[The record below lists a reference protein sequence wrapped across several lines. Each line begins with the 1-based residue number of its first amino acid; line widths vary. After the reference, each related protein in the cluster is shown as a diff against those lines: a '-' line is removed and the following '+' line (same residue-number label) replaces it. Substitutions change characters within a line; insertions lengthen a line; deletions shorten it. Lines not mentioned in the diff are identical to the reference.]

1 MILIFAFFGSIFIK
15 NTWANGI
22 SSGNSNQPCVL
33 FWRGVVNAEQSEY
46 ILNDFVYIQ
55 WLVNATKDNEYPP
68 LRLPLGDPSKLR
80 HPMHVSHIRMIVE
93 GSFLPKQSLSPS
105 HLSSFL
111 MQWPLS
117 HWKRSEGH
125 SLDLQLTS
133 SLPSPQ
139 SSSWSHRHRSGMH
152 WG

>member
-1 MILIFAFFGSIFIK
+1 MLLSAIQDRNADFRSQIQAVDFVPLRRR
-15 NTWANGI
+15 
-22 SSGNSNQPCVL
+22 VL
-33 FWRGVVNAEQSEY
+33 ELKLTPNNPS